1 MSRLTERELEEIRR
15 VKRAVE
21 DEAREEFSQVRLA
34 DDVDTRH
41 PALAAT
47 LLAQVA
53 RISGLAEIAWM
64 VRHEVVRFHV
74 VTSERLR
81 SEHKDF
87 CDVTPYGKRIRGDS
101 PGEARRRG

>member
-47 LLAQVA
+47 LLALVA

-64 VRHEVVRFHV
+64 VRHEVVLP
-74 VTSERLR
+74 LR
-81 SEHKDF
+81 Q
-87 CDVTPYGKRIRGDS
+87 RIQT
-101 PGEARRRG
+101 RRAMAQLHGLDDRA